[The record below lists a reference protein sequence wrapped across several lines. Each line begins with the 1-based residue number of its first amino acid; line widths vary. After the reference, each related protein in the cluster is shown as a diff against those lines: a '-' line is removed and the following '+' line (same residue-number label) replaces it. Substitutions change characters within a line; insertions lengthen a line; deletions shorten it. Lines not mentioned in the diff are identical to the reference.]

1 MASWLLPARS
11 FDVQASDTTGTYYPG
26 TDWIPAASVKDVK
39 AVLRCRY
46 MSNDLMTLSIAY
58 QVAEKE
64 TDKPSAWAEL
74 EATPTTIT
82 GSNEQ
87 ICTGICDSGDFGTAF
102 EDNFYVRFGV
112 LAKVDSGGLTKNADV
127 TLIVSGRD

>member
-1 MASWLLPARS
+1 MSSFLLPARS
-11 FDVQASDTTGTYYPG
+11 LDVQASDTTGTYWPA
-26 TDWIPAASVKDVK
+26 TDWIPAASVKEVK

-46 MSNDLMTLSIAY
+46 MSNDLMTLSVAY
-58 QVAEKE
+58 QLAETE
-64 TDKPSAWAEL
+64 TDKPDAWQEL
-74 EATPTTIT
+74 ESTPTTIT

-87 ICTGICDSGDFGTAF
+87 LCTGIVDVSAETD
-102 EDNFYVRFGV
+102 DHFYVRFGV